1 MSCYLITNTLKTVCV
16 AIGYNLAEIKDSAR
30 RVLFIE
36 AQRAPELRE
45 TFIVYRH
52 TIYGTDERLGTC
64 EGVLYGAISEKDNT
78 II

>member
-45 TFIVYRH
+45 TFIVYRR

-64 EGVLYGAISEKDNT
+64 EGVLYGAISEKNNT
-78 II
+78 EL

>member
-36 AQRAPELRE
+36 ALRAPELRE
-45 TFIVYRH
+45 TYIVYHR
-52 TIYGTDERLGTC
+52 TVDGTNERIGTC
-64 EGVLYGAISEKDNT
+64 EGVLYGAISKENNS
-78 II
+78 